1 MPERPQKAL
10 LREPLFRILT
20 ASGAVLLLLAF
31 VILRYEGFFAML
43 RRVLSAFRPL
53 LFGILFASMLNP
65 SYELLRKDLAAFSK
79 RRGRR
84 GDTAAVRAAAV
95 IGAVM
100 PPLLIF
106 VSVILVLIPQIA
118 ASLQELGARLSGGS
132 GLLGWTK
139 QLTQSRWFSWLP
151 QDRLSALLTDAQR
164 QLPVLLRKTCSGTA
178 GLLRCLLDLLIGAVL
193 SLYLLADKPR
203 LKRQLYRVGSIL
215 LPPEK
220 LANSA
225 RRARQ
230 TCDTFARFLNSQLK
244 EALLLGLL
252 CWAGMTLLHFPYAV
266 LISVVIGITN
276 IVPYLGPLIGTV
288 PCALLLLLIR
298 PERVLWFLLFIVILQ
313 QLESNLIY
321 PRVVSGSIGLPPAWV
336 LGAIV
341 VCGGL
346 FGAAG
351 LLLGVPL
358 AAVVYAWLFPHDT
371 EKGM

>member
-65 SYELLRKDLAAFSK
+65 SYELLRKDLAAFAK

-164 QLPVLLRKTCSGTA
+164 QLPVLLRKTCNGTA

>member
-65 SYELLRKDLAAFSK
+65 SYELLRKDLAAFAK

-225 RRARQ
+225 RHARQ